1 LVRGSW
7 TVSSVDSDIDE
18 ALVDSARS
26 EGPTGDTGY
35 ESDLVASDS
44 SVFIVELASNAIP
57 ESSPFA
63 NMNKVSC
70 TSFGAP
76 VDNLLFT
83 GVGLLSVSST
93 FEGEASVM
101 GGGAISRFFRNSIA
115 FNNRAFSGV
124 IVGIFGNVA
133 VFGEA
138 ADLID
143 TPELVVGRPPLV

>member
-1 LVRGSW
+1 M
-7 TVSSVDSDIDE
+7 
-18 ALVDSARS
+18 DSARS

-63 NMNKVSC
+63 MSFNMDKVSC

-76 VDNLLFT
+76 VDNLLFA
-83 GVGLLSVSST
+83 GIGLLSVSST

-101 GGGAISRFFRNSIA
+101 GGEAISRFFRNSIA

-124 IVGIFGNVA
+124 IVGTFGNVA

-143 TPELVVGRPPLV
+143 TPELVVGRPLLV